1 MASSE
6 SFLQFILSQ
15 LDGLEGISS
24 RKMMGEYL
32 LYVYGK
38 GIGGIY
44 DDRFLIKRTVPG
56 EALLPPGR
64 EALPYPGAK
73 PMLLVEEVDDR
84 EFLQRLVLC
93 TYEALPEAKKRP

>member
-56 EALLPPGR
+56 EALLSQGC

-93 TYEALPEAKKRP
+93 TYEALLEAKKRP

>member
-6 SFLQFILSQ
+6 SFVQFILSQ

-56 EALLPPGR
+56 EALLPHGR

-84 EFLQRLVLC
+84 EFLQRLVIC
-93 TYEALPEAKKRP
+93 TYEALLEAKKRP

>member
-56 EALLPPGR
+56 GGFR

>member
-1 MASSE
+1 
-6 SFLQFILSQ
+6 
-15 LDGLEGISS
+15 
-24 RKMMGEYL
+24 MMGEYL

-56 EALLPPGR
+56 EALLSQGR

>member
-1 MASSE
+1 
-6 SFLQFILSQ
+6 
-15 LDGLEGISS
+15 
-24 RKMMGEYL
+24 MGEYL

-56 EALLPPGR
+56 EALLPHGR

-73 PMLLVEEVDDR
+73 PMLLV
-84 EFLQRLVLC
+84 
-93 TYEALPEAKKRP
+93 

>member
-1 MASSE
+1 
-6 SFLQFILSQ
+6 
-15 LDGLEGISS
+15 
-24 RKMMGEYL
+24 MGEYL

-56 EALLPPGR
+56 EALLSQGC

-93 TYEALPEAKKRP
+93 TYEALPEVLSGGRVKIFAGQRFLWLWL

>member
-1 MASSE
+1 
-6 SFLQFILSQ
+6 
-15 LDGLEGISS
+15 
-24 RKMMGEYL
+24 MGEYL

-56 EALLPPGR
+56 EALLPHGR

-93 TYEALPEAKKRP
+93 TYEALPEAKKRPY

>member
-56 EALLPPGR
+56 EALLSQGC

-84 EFLQRLVLC
+84 EFLQRLVIC
-93 TYEALPEAKKRP
+93 TYEALLEAKKRP

>member
-1 MASSE
+1 
-6 SFLQFILSQ
+6 
-15 LDGLEGISS
+15 
-24 RKMMGEYL
+24 MGEYL

-56 EALLPPGR
+56 EALLPHGR

-84 EFLQRLVLC
+84 EFYSALSSARTKRCQRRKSAHNEEFVLSGGRVKIF
-93 TYEALPEAKKRP
+93 AGQRFLWLWL

>member
-56 EALLPPGR
+56 EALLSQGC

-84 EFLQRLVLC
+84 EFLQRLV
-93 TYEALPEAKKRP
+93 

>member
-56 EALLPPGR
+56 EALLSQGC

-73 PMLLVEEVDDR
+73 PMLLV
-84 EFLQRLVLC
+84 
-93 TYEALPEAKKRP
+93 